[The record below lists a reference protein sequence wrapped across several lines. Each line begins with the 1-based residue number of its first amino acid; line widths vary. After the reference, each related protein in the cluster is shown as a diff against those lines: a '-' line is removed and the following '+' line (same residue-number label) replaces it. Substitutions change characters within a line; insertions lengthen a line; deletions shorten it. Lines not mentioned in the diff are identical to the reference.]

1 LNFGRDRIEIL
12 PKHPS
17 ESIRILGVWYNANNT
32 KNFAVGQAKE
42 EVWELVNLIA
52 KKHITDK
59 HMLYMFNRLIVPKI
73 KYRTQITV
81 LNEEQCRKIM
91 SPFFRTFKN
100 KLRLARTAPNA
111 ILNNSYIYGVQNL
124 SEIQKQS
131 KITNWLIQLNN
142 KGKLGR
148 ITTIRLRGLQ

>member
-1 LNFGRDRIEIL
+1 
-12 PKHPS
+12 
-17 ESIRILGVWYNANNT
+17 
-32 KNFAVGQAKE
+32 
-42 EVWELVNLIA
+42 VNLIA

-73 KYRTQITV
+73 EYCTQITV

-91 SPFFRTFKN
+91 SPFFQTFKN

-111 ILNNSYIYGVQNL
+111 ILNNLYIYGVQNL

-131 KITNWLIQLNN
+131 KITNWLIQLND
-142 KGKLGR
+142 KEKLGR
-148 ITTIRLRGLQ
+148 IIMIRLRGLQDCL